1 MATLMQ
7 IDKDGRLS
15 PMQAEPYGTEAELQ
29 ALLARHPDL
38 LSADDDGARRWLLIR
53 REMSVPIQGSDIAG
67 GDATGY
73 IDHLFVDQDGV
84 PTIVEVKRATNTEA
98 RRQVAGQ
105 ILDYAA
111 NAPLHWSGGLLR
123 QAFEAPL
130 EAESQDPGNAL
141 SAFLDAEDADPE
153 AFWEQVETNLRE
165 GRVRLVFVM
174 DIVPL
179 SLQRIVEFLNRQ
191 MASVEVMAVEIRRH
205 SGSSGDILEVRRK
218 GETASRRRNAGLTRR
233 ERPTKEVWLGRFLG
247 HHGSGVAD
255 GIDAI
260 IAFMNKHGDV
270 FATAAQSPSL
280 GLKLR
285 NVSRGSYPIFVKW
298 NGSITVSFSYL
309 MRNDAMTDAS
319 VRAEWATRLM
329 SCAAGRSR
337 FGAPNGDVIFAPDV
351 LEDAA
356 TVLSILGVVEE
367 LIAVLEP

>member
-7 IDKDGRLS
+7 IDGGGQLS
-15 PMQAEPYGTEAELQ
+15 PMLAEPYGTEAELQ

-38 LSADDDGARRWLLIR
+38 LSADDDGGRRWLLIR
-53 REMSVPIQGSDIAG
+53 REMSVPIQGSDLSG

-84 PTIVEVKRATNTEA
+84 PTIVEVKRAINTEA

-130 EAESQDPGNAL
+130 EAKGQEPGDAL
-141 SAFLDAEDADPE
+141 SSFLGIEDADPD
-153 AFWEQVETNLRE
+153 AFWDQVETNLRE
-165 GRVRLVFVM
+165 GRLRLVFVM
-174 DIVPL
+174 DIVPP

-205 SGSSGDILEVRRK
+205 IGSSGNVLEVQRK
-218 GETASRRRNAGLTRR
+218 GETASRRRNPASARR
-233 ERPTKEVWLGRFLG
+233 ERPSLEVWRNGFLG
-247 HHGSGVAD
+247 HHGNEVAA

-260 IAFMNKHGDV
+260 IAFMSERGET

-280 GLKLR
+280 GMRLL
-285 NVSRGSYPIFVKW
+285 NVSRAPYPLFVKW
-298 NGSITVSFSYL
+298 NGSITISLSYL
-309 MRNDAMTDAS
+309 MRNDALTDAA
-319 VRAEWATRLM
+319 VRAQWAEHLM
-329 SCAAGRSR
+329 ACAPGRSR
-337 FGAPNGDVIFAPDV
+337 FGAPNGDVVFAPEV
-351 LEDAA
+351 LREPA
-356 TVLSILGVVEE
+356 TVRDILGVVEE
-367 LIAVLEP
+367 LIAVLKP